1 MNRTW
6 RSDTPP
12 PSGQCGLIG
21 WGRIALRG
29 LAILLVMGLG
39 LILLLLLRVFE
50 VPIWRQQRPWTPHI
64 TVAVCRSS
72 LWLLGLKYRVVG
84 QAMHDLGAV
93 VANHSTWLDILTL
106 NACQKVYF
114 VAKSE
119 VAAWPVIG
127 WLARATGTVFIRR
140 ASGDARMQKN
150 VFETR
155 LTAGHRLL
163 FFPEGTSTDG
173 TFILPFKSTLFAA
186 FFTEKLQPILSIQPV
201 TVSYRPPPGTDSR
214 FYGWWGDM
222 DLGPHL
228 LNMLGARRHG
238 QVTISFHAPL
248 KVSDFD
254 NRKDLAMACEI
265 AVRSAFG
272 GSEDSRT

>member
-1 MNRTW
+1 
-6 RSDTPP
+6 
-12 PSGQCGLIG
+12 
-21 WGRIALRG
+21 
-29 LAILLVMGLG
+29 
-39 LILLLLLRVFE
+39 
-50 VPIWRQQRPWTPHI
+50 
-64 TVAVCRSS
+64 
-72 LWLLGLKYRVVG
+72 VVG

-119 VAAWPVIG
+119 VAAWPAIG

-140 ASGDARMQKN
+140 ASGDARVQKS

-173 TFILPFKSTLFAA
+173 TSILPFKSTLFAA
-186 FFTEKLQPILSIQPV
+186 FFTKKLQPILSVQPV
-201 TVSYRPPPGTDSR
+201 TVCYTSPRGTDPR

-228 LNMLGARRHG
+228 LSMLAARCHG
-238 QVTISFHAPL
+238 QVTITFHAPL

-265 AVRSAFG
+265 AVRSAPVG
-272 GSEDSRT
+272 PEGSNI